1 MKSEVEIEL
10 GVESELGNLHTNA
23 LILSISFFLKLFE
36 SFKNSDGASKL
47 CRQGFVLWGT
57 VALLPVCVLQM
68 LSHVLYCLWRIPT
81 VRSWSDRRLESR
93 MGKMNTTG

>member
-36 SFKNSDGASKL
+36 SFKNSDGA
-47 CRQGFVLWGT
+47 
-57 VALLPVCVLQM
+57 
-68 LSHVLYCLWRIPT
+68 
-81 VRSWSDRRLESR
+81 
-93 MGKMNTTG
+93 NTM